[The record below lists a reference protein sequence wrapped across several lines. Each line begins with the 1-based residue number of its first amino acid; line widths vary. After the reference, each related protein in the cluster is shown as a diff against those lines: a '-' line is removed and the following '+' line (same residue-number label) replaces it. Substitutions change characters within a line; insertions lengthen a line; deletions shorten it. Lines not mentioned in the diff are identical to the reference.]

1 MLSGVRLKFSA
12 SIGAGGFPE
21 REDNHKII
29 MNTKTII
36 AAVLIGM
43 PVVGVMAQ
51 DAGQRPPGGPG
62 GQARQRPVPAII
74 AALDANG
81 DGEIDA
87 TEIQNAVAVLK
98 KLDADK
104 NGKLTPEEFMG
115 ARPGRGPGRGPGQGG
130 PGQGDDQG
138 QRRRRPAN

>member
-1 MLSGVRLKFSA
+1 MLSGVRLKSSA
-12 SIGAGGFPE
+12 SIGAGGFPGC
-21 REDNHKII
+21 EDNHKII
-29 MNTKTII
+29 MNTKTIL

-51 DAGQRPPGGPG
+51 DAERRPQPGAG
-62 GQARQRPVPAII
+62 GEGRQRPMPAII
-74 AALDANG
+74 AALDPNG

-87 TEIQNAVAVLK
+87 KEIENAVAVLK

-115 ARPGRGPGRGPGQGG
+115 ARPGRGPGRGG
-130 PGQGDDQG
+130 PGQGEDQG

>member
-1 MLSGVRLKFSA
+1 
-12 SIGAGGFPE
+12 
-21 REDNHKII
+21 
-29 MNTKTII
+29 MNTKTIL

>member
-51 DAGQRPPGGPG
+51 DTGQRPPGGPG